1 MSSFEHR
8 NGSLHAEDVSVS
20 AIADRID
27 TPFYL
32 YSHQALADNFRA
44 FDGAFNG
51 MPHLTCFAV
60 KANSNLAVLSLFA
73 KEGGGADIVSGGEL
87 FRALKAGIPAD
98 RIVFAGVGKKRS
110 EIQAAL
116 EAGIRMFNVESREE
130 LVAINEV
137 AGKMGAKAPI
147 ALRVNPDIDPKTH
160 PYISTGLRKYKFGIA
175 IEEALEHYRE
185 ARTLGN
191 LSLVGIHHHIGSQLT
206 EVQPFADA
214 LARIVDLVRSLRA
227 EGIDIRQID
236 IGGGLGIVYKDET
249 PPHPDE
255 LAGAVLPLLDGL
267 GCTLVLEPGRALVGN
282 AGILVT
288 RVLYVKRSGGKTF
301 VIVDAAM
308 NDLTRPSLYGA
319 YHAIVPV
326 RERGGRPVKADIVG
340 PICESGDFLAKDR
353 EIPPVSS
360 GDLLAVMSAGAYGFT
375 MSSNY
380 NSRPRVPEVMVR
392 GDRFFVVRERE
403 TLDDLV
409 RGEQVP
415 ELLLA

>member
-1 MSSFEHR
+1 MLRRQGELESR
-8 NGSLHAEDVSVS
+8 RPLP
-20 AIADRID
+20 IR
-27 TPFYL
+27 
-32 YSHQALADNFRA
+32 
-44 FDGAFNG
+44 
-51 MPHLTCFAV
+51 
-60 KANSNLAVLSLFA
+60 
-73 KEGGGADIVSGGEL
+73 EGRRGDIVSGGEL
-87 FRALKAGIPAD
+87 FRALKAGVPAD

-110 EIQAAL
+110 EIRAAL

-255 LAGAVLPLLDGL
+255 LADAVLPLLDGL
-267 GCTLVLEPGRALVGN
+267 DCTLVLEPGRALVGN

-308 NDLTRPSLYGA
+308 NDLTRPSLRGVSRHRPRPGKGEA
-319 YHAIVPV
+319 
-326 RERGGRPVKADIVG
+326 REGRHRGTDLRVGRLSRQG
-340 PICESGDFLAKDR
+340 P

-392 GDRFFVVRERE
+392 RDRFFVVRERE

>member
-1 MSSFEHR
+1 P
-8 NGSLHAEDVSVS
+8 G
-20 AIADRID
+20 
-27 TPFYL
+27 
-32 YSHQALADNFRA
+32 
-44 FDGAFNG
+44 
-51 MPHLTCFAV
+51 
-60 KANSNLAVLSLFA
+60 
-73 KEGGGADIVSGGEL
+73 
-87 FRALKAGIPAD
+87 D
-98 RIVFAGVGKKRS
+98 RIVYAGVGKKRD
-110 EIQAAL
+110 EIRAAI

-130 LVAINEV
+130 LLAINEV
-137 AGKMGAKAPI
+137 AGRMGKNAPI

-175 IEEALEHYRE
+175 IEEALEHCRE
-185 ARTLGN
+185 ARALPN
-191 LSLVGIHHHIGSQLT
+191 IALVGIHHHIGSQLT

-214 LARIVDLVRSLRA
+214 LARIVDLVKNLRA

-236 IGGGLGIVYKDET
+236 VGGGLGIVYKDET
-249 PPHPDE
+249 PPRPDE

-319 YHAIVPV
+319 YHAVVPV
-326 RERGGRPVKADIVG
+326 RERGGEPIRADIVG

-380 NSRPRVPEVMVR
+380 NSRPRVPEVMAR
-392 GDRFFVVRERE
+392 RDRFFVVRERE
-403 TLDDLV
+403 TLEDLV

>member
-1 MSSFEHR
+1 MASFEYR
-8 NGSLHAEDVSVS
+8 NGFFHGEDVSVS
-20 AIADRID
+20 AVADRID

-32 YSHQALADNFRA
+32 YSHAALTDNFRA
-44 FDGAFNG
+44 FDGAFSG

-87 FRALKAGIPAD
+87 FRALRAGVPAD

-116 EAGIRMFNVESREE
+116 EAGIRMLNVESREE

-137 AGKMGAKAPI
+137 AGRMGKEAPI

-185 ARTLGN
+185 ARALPN
-191 LSLVGIHHHIGSQLT
+191 IALVGIHHHIGSQLT

-236 IGGGLGIVYKDET
+236 VGGGLGIVYKDET
-249 PPHPDE
+249 PPHPNE

-288 RVLYVKRSGGKTF
+288 RVLYVKHSGGKTF

-319 YHAIVPV
+319 YHAVVPV
-326 RERGGRPVKADIVG
+326 RERGGKPVKADIVG

-392 GDRFFVVRERE
+392 RDHFFVVRERE